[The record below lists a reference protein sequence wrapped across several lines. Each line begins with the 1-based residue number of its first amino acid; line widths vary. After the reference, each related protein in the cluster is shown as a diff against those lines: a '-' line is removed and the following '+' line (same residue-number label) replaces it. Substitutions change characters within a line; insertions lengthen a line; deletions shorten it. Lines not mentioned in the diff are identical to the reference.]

1 MGKLA
6 WKPGD
11 RVYLDTNLFIYVV
24 EAIDPYAGE
33 VSHLLQ
39 AADRA
44 EITLVVSL
52 LALAETLV
60 MPFRKGDDLLVGAY
74 RDLFLRPPS
83 GLLVVQLDAGI
94 LERAAKLRA
103 TMKSLRLPDAIHLAS
118 AESEQCDLILT
129 NDKRLNSSTALRVVV
144 LNDCS
149 LSSLGAG

>member
-1 MGKLA
+1 MEARRSRLS
-6 WKPGD
+6 
-11 RVYLDTNLFIYVV
+11 RSNLFIYAV
-24 EAIDPYAGE
+24 EAIDPYAEE

-44 EITLVVSL
+44 EITLVTSL

-83 GLLVVQLDAGI
+83 GLLVVQLDAGT

-103 TMKSLRLPDAIHLAS
+103 TVSSLRLPDAIHLAT

-129 NDKRLNSSTALRVVV
+129 NDKRFSSSTTARVVV
-144 LNDCS
+144 LADGS
-149 LSSLGAG
+149 GPPSGTG